1 MATTA
6 AFFDLDKTVIAKSS
20 TLAFGKPFYKAGFL
34 GRRTLMKVG
43 FGQLFYV
50 LFGADHD
57 TLERARDQMLELT
70 AGWHR
75 AEIEQLVEETLEE
88 VADPLVYAEALTLIE
103 EHKREGR
110 KVYIVSASPIEIV
123 RPIGRHIGVTNI
135 IATRVKTDSAGFFLK
150 ELDQYVMGPGKA
162 EAMEA
167 VAVTEGIDMSE
178 SYAYSDSYTDLPMME
193 IVGHPV
199 AVNPEKELRKVA
211 EEREWPIMEFQL
223 PVSLRQRLPKP
234 TPLVSGATV
243 TAVIAGAVAWA
254 LLKRREG

>member
-50 LFGADHD
+50 LFGADED

-75 AEIEQLVEETLEE
+75 TEIEQLVEETLDE
-88 VADPLVYAEALTLIE
+88 VADPLVYAEALTVIE

-110 KVYIVSASPIEIV
+110 KVFLVSASPIEIV
-123 RPIGRHIGVTNI
+123 RPIGRHIGVTNV
-135 IATRVKTDSAGFFLK
+135 IATRVRTDSAGFFLP
-150 ELDQYVMGPGKA
+150 ELEQYVMGDGKVDA
-162 EAMEA
+162 INEVVERD
-167 VAVTEGIDMSE
+167 GIDLSG
-178 SYAYSDSYTDLPMME
+178 SYAYSDSFTDLPMME
-193 IVGHPV
+193 LVGHPF

-211 EEREWPIMEFQL
+211 EERDWPILEFAL
-223 PVSLRQRLPKP
+223 PVSVRQRLPRP
-234 TPLVSGATV
+234 TPLVSGATA
-243 TAVIAGAVAWA
+243 TALVAGAVAWA
-254 LLKRREG
+254 LLKRRDA

>member
-103 EHKREGR
+103 VLRPKTFDTVLPGTSLVRRFFTLHDNDPDLKNPRL
-110 KVYIVSASPIEIV
+110 SLPLQIEA
-123 RPIGRHIGVTNI
+123 GQS
-135 IATRVKTDSAGFFLK
+135 IAHTINRGLIPV
-150 ELDQYVMGPGKA
+150 
-162 EAMEA
+162 
-167 VAVTEGIDMSE
+167 
-178 SYAYSDSYTDLPMME
+178 DL
-193 IVGHPV
+193 
-199 AVNPEKELRKVA
+199 
-211 EEREWPIMEFQL
+211 
-223 PVSLRQRLPKP
+223 
-234 TPLVSGATV
+234 
-243 TAVIAGAVAWA
+243 
-254 LLKRREG
+254 